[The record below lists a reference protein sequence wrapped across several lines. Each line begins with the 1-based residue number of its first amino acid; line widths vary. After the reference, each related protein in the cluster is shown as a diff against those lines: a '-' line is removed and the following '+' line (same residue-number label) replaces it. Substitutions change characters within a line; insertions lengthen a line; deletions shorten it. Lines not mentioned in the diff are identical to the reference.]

1 VNPIMPVKTEIAS
14 HRGGAL
20 VWPENSPTAFRNT
33 AALPVEQ
40 VEFDVHPTTDGRLA
54 VFHDPTLE
62 RTSDGTG
69 PVGGYS
75 LAELQRFTLK
85 GTDGE
90 HMLALEDVVAIFRPT
105 AVRLRLEIKPDHERR
120 AYPQSPAMVAAVL
133 TAEGALGS
141 TTVTSF
147 QVETLVALL
156 RHARPLGTIWILS
169 NYVMTDVGIAGA
181 IQTARLH
188 GIPALSVHRTMLTA
202 DVVKAA
208 RDAGL
213 GIGGFAV
220 NDDADIRRMF
230 ELEVDVFTTDRPDRA
245 VAIRRS
251 LG

>member
-1 VNPIMPVKTEIAS
+1 MPVKTEIAS

-69 PVGGYS
+69 PIAGYS
-75 LAELQRFTLK
+75 WDELQRFTLK
-85 GTDGE
+85 GTEGE
-90 HMLALEDVVAIFRPT
+90 RMPSLEDVIATFRPT
-105 AVRLRLEIKPDHERR
+105 AITLRLEIKPDHERR
-120 AYPQSPAMVAAVL
+120 PYPQSPAMVAAVL
-133 TAEGALGS
+133 AAEGVLDR

-147 QVETLVALL
+147 QVETLAALL
-156 RHARPLGTIWILS
+156 RHATPLGTIWILS

-181 IQTARLH
+181 IRTAQFH

-202 DVVKAA
+202 DVVKTV

-220 NDDADIRRMF
+220 NEEADIRRMF
-230 ELEVDVFTTDRPDRA
+230 ELGVDVFTTDRPDRA
-245 VAIRRS
+245 VAIRAA

>member
-1 VNPIMPVKTEIAS
+1 MKPAMLVTTEIAS

-69 PVGGYS
+69 PIAGYS
-75 LAELQRFTLK
+75 WAELQRFTLK
-85 GTDGE
+85 GTEGE
-90 HMLALEDVVAIFRPT
+90 RMLALEDVIATFRPT
-105 AVRLRLEIKPDHERR
+105 AIKLRLEIKPDHERR
-120 AYPQSPAMVAAVL
+120 PYPQSPAMVAAVL
-133 TAEGALGS
+133 TAEGVLDR

-147 QVETLVALL
+147 QVETLAALL
-156 RHARPLGTIWILS
+156 RHAAPAGTIWILS

-181 IQTARLH
+181 IRTARLH

-202 DVVKAA
+202 DIVKTV

-220 NDDADIRRMF
+220 NEDADIRRMF
-230 ELEVDVFTTDRPDRA
+230 ELGVDVFTTDRPDRA
-245 VAIRRS
+245 VAIRAA

>member
-1 VNPIMPVKTEIAS
+1 MTIKTEIAS

-33 AALPVEQ
+33 AKLAVEQ

-54 VFHDPTLE
+54 VFHDPVLE

-69 PVGGYS
+69 PIGAKS
-75 LAELQRFTLK
+75 WAELQQITLK

-90 HMLALEDVVAIFRPT
+90 RMLALEDVVGIFRGTP
-105 AVRLRLEIKPDHERR
+105 VKLRLEIKPDHDRR
-120 AYPQSPAMVAAVL
+120 PYPQTPAMVAAVL
-133 TAEGALGS
+133 KAEGALAD

-147 QVETLVALL
+147 QVETLVALR
-156 RHARPLGTIWILS
+156 RHVDPKGTIWILS

-181 IQTARLH
+181 IATARLH
-188 GIPALSVHRTMLTA
+188 GVPALSVHRTMLTA

-220 NDDADIRRMF
+220 NEEEDIRRMF
-230 ELEVDVFTTDRPDRA
+230 ALEVDVFTTDRPDRA
-245 VAIRRS
+245 LAIRDS
-251 LG
+251 LR